1 MNCNTCGKSENL
13 KECGNCHNVY
23 YCSRDCQFEDWLN
36 HKKICLKKILYL
48 GMADDIWT
56 VLQLEEDFDTI
67 YVIDKFDEAYG
78 GTVENQRELIK
89 RVITDGNNSAYDDG
103 YYFEFHKLR
112 HKGIIQSESLIDN
125 VWRLNFK
132 YGSRNLKL
140 IIYYKNFR
148 SKEWPKEINHLSHV
162 LMIGSGTWEDF
173 ENPLFLK
180 MMTERT
186 EDTFLLTALDFLNE
200 HFPIKTNFTNRY
212 YDEDSEFTEAASILI
227 KKQPDGSINL

>member
-1 MNCNTCGKSENL
+1 
-13 KECGNCHNVY
+13 
-23 YCSRDCQFEDWLN
+23 
-36 HKKICLKKILYL
+36 
-48 GMADDIWT
+48 MADDIWT

-67 YVIDKFDEAYG
+67 YVIDKFDEAYAFKQE
-78 GTVENQRELIK
+78 GTVEDQRALIK

-103 YYFEFHKLR
+103 YYFEFYKLR
-112 HKGIIQSESLIDN
+112 YKGIIQSESLIDN

-148 SKEWPKEINHLSHV
+148 SKEWPKEVKHLSHV
-162 LMIGSGTWEDF
+162 LMIGSGTWKDF
-173 ENPLFLK
+173 KIPLFLK

-212 YDEDSEFTEAASILI
+212 YDEDSEFCETASIWI